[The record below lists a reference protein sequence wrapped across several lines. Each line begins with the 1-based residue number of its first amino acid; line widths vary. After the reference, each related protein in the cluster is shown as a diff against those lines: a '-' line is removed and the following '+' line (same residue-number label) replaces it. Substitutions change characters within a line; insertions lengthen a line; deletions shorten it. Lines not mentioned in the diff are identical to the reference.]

1 MSSIC
6 LVICCMFIFL
16 IKLNYDTF
24 VQISDLEEAETN
36 LREELTATENRLILE
51 LNVIKKALIELKSLN
66 TNNKN

>member
-1 MSSIC
+1 
-6 LVICCMFIFL
+6 MFIFL

>member
-1 MSSIC
+1 
-6 LVICCMFIFL
+6 MFIFL

-36 LREELTATENRLILE
+36 LREELTSTENRLILE

>member
-1 MSSIC
+1 MKFNLIDYWNELLPIRLMSSIC

-36 LREELTATENRLILE
+36 LREELTATERI
-51 LNVIKKALIELKSLN
+51 A
-66 TNNKN
+66 